1 MCIFCISQP
10 CITSMSGK
18 PDKTAEAEMTCH
30 MALEVYDRL
39 LKEGYYMSL
48 ERNFFFKELFL
59 CFILSMYRR

>member
-1 MCIFCISQP
+1 
-10 CITSMSGK
+10 MSGK

-48 ERNFFFKELFL
+48 ERNFFLKSYFYVSFCPCIDGNL
-59 CFILSMYRR
+59 

>member
-1 MCIFCISQP
+1 
-10 CITSMSGK
+10 MSGK